1 MRRALLIANPA
12 AHTVDGPTRDAIA
25 RDLSAEFEIELVET
39 QRRGHAEEL
48 AGEAAGEGID
58 LVVVLGGDGTINEVA
73 NRLAGTG
80 TSVGL
85 LPGGGANVL
94 ARSMGIPND
103 PRAAARFLM
112 DRVHL
117 PARSLP
123 LGRIDGRFFASN
135 CGVGFDAAIVRKVE
149 AHPRIKR
156 RLGDLAF
163 VLFGLQQMAGGFDRR
178 RPHLRIEWGSG
189 FEYRLMD
196 MHLAVIQNVSPFT
209 FLGKRPLRIC
219 PEVETDEGFD
229 CFALDTMSTATVVPV
244 LLKAFGKG
252 RHTSNPHA
260 RYLRDLRRL
269 RVRCD
274 KPMPYQA
281 DGEYLGERLELI
293 IESVPEALSIIC

>member
-12 AHTVDGPTRDAIA
+12 AHIVDGPTRDAIA
-25 RDLSAEFEIELVET
+25 RDLSAEFDIELVET

-117 PARSLP
+117 PGRSLP
-123 LGRIDGRFFASN
+123 LGRIEGRFFTSN

-149 AHPRIKR
+149 AHPRTKH

-178 RPHLRIEWGSG
+178 RPHLRVEWGAG
-189 FEYRLMD
+189 FEYRLTD
-196 MHLAVIQNVSPFT
+196 QFLAIIQNVSPFT

-219 PEVETDEGFD
+219 PEVEPDEGFD
-229 CFALDTMSTATVVPV
+229 CFALDTMATTTV
-244 LLKAFGKG
+244 LRVLFKAFGKAD
-252 RHTSNPHA
+252 HTSNPHA
-260 RYLRDLRRL
+260 RYLRDLSRL

-274 KPMPYQA
+274 TPMPYQA

-293 IESVPEALSIIC
+293 IESVPEALTIVC